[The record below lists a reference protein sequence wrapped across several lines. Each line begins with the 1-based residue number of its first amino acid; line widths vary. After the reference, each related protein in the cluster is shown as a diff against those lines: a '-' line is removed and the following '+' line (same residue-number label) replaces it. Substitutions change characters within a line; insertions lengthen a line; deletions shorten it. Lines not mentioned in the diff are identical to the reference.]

1 MVRGQTFSI
10 ELFILSMSVILI
22 LTIFLFALSTIND
35 FKTKVDENDRRNY
48 ILTEVSNI
56 LLLSKGYP
64 YNWESNLT
72 NNSSISALG
81 IATRRNIINPLKI
94 SSLNETDYITLLSLY
109 YYNVSIN
116 VTWNGQLHFIGW
128 SNSTAENIAIVRRNC
143 IVNNTLCIF
152 EIEVS
157 K

>member
-1 MVRGQTFSI
+1 VVRGQTFSI

-64 YNWESNLT
+64 YNWEKDTT
-72 NNSSISALG
+72 NVSALG
-81 IATRRNIINPLKI
+81 IVKRRNIINFQKI